1 MFEYKN
7 DIYHNYIFWKLNMYR
22 ILSLKYPPYVYFN
35 ALIFDK
41 LKIK

>member
-7 DIYHNYIFWKLNMYR
+7 DIYHISIFWKLNMYR
-22 ILSLKYPPYVYFN
+22 SSLKYPPYVYFN
-35 ALIFDK
+35 TLIFDK